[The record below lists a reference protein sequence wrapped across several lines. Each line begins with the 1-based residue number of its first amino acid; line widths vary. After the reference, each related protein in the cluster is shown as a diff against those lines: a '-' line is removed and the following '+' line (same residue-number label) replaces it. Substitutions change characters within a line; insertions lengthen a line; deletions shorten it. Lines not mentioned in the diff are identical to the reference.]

1 MTSFI
6 HEPDVMAQ
14 FPRHYTGLITVM
26 DFTDRE
32 SLLPPTE
39 KLRQSIESGASKD
52 KVLQACEAW
61 RQVFS
66 QMGAKPKYKSSLEAL
81 ADCFREKGKLY
92 AINDIVDFY
101 NHCSLHSANPM
112 GAYDMDKLSG
122 KLRLSFV
129 GKGRP
134 FSPLGNPKSQQMTK
148 DKEVVY
154 TDDDKVTC
162 RYWNLQDCDETKITE
177 TTKNIL
183 FMFDLM
189 AGNSEEAAEQYR
201 QITSSFSGVFSDQ
214 AYACGLTGA
223 GAAQEVALRKA
234 AGSNV

>member
-1 MTSFI
+1 MTVFI
-6 HEPDVMAQ
+6 HEPNVMAH

-26 DFTDRE
+26 DFTNRE
-32 SLLPPTE
+32 SLLPQTD

-52 KVLQACEAW
+52 KIAQACEAW

-81 ADCFREKGKLY
+81 ADCFRERGKLY
-92 AINDIVDFY
+92 AINEIVDFY
-101 NHCSLHSANPM
+101 NHFSLHSANPM
-112 GAYDMDKLSG
+112 GAYDMDELSG
-122 KLRLSFV
+122 NLRLTIV

-148 DKEVVY
+148 DKEVGY
-154 TDDDKVTC
+154 ADDAKVTC

-189 AGNSEEAAEQYR
+189 ADNHDEAAAQYR
-201 QITSSFSGVFSDQ
+201 QVAEAFSGVFSNLS
-214 AYACGLTGA
+214 YACGLTGA
-223 GAAQEVALRKA
+223 GAAQEVALLKT
-234 AGSNV
+234 AGNNV